1 MTLDSILPQSQD
13 VTNKSLQM
21 LSLDNHVRGQARHC
35 MLILNKE
42 KRGQTYLYIT
52 YLTIFPCMLVFISR
66 GIQVR
71 CLFVK

>member
-42 KRGQTYLYIT
+42 KRGQT
-52 YLTIFPCMLVFISR
+52 ISR
-66 GIQVR
+66 YFHA
-71 CLFVK
+71 CLFLFLAVFKCVVCS